1 MAFRPALFA
10 SVASL
15 CIAVACSGS
24 QTTSSWSNGDDAGS
38 SSGGDGGSS
47 SDGSGGSSSSSGGTS
62 SSGSGSGSGSSSG
75 SGGSG
80 SGGAVSCSSPS
91 TGWAM
96 NGSAC
101 GTWRWAVKT
110 GTDDDVGQIDLTPQV
125 TTIAA
130 LRALPTS
137 AGGYCSRT
145 TIEATTYELKDVH
158 LKFEHLEAD
167 SDYHVIASD
176 ASGNTM
182 IVEVPYPGCV
192 GHDACKGVSTT
203 PLLCDITHAR
213 AAVDA
218 KNPGATSYADLGT
231 GTVIGVGFFD
241 TDELMNSPQPTG
253 MAPNGIELHPV
264 LAICFGQGCN
274 PLQGY

>member
-1 MAFRPALFA
+1 
-10 SVASL
+10 
-15 CIAVACSGS
+15 
-24 QTTSSWSNGDDAGS
+24 
-38 SSGGDGGSS
+38 
-47 SDGSGGSSSSSGGTS
+47 
-62 SSGSGSGSGSSSG
+62 
-75 SGGSG
+75 
-80 SGGAVSCSSPS
+80 
-91 TGWAM
+91 M

-110 GTDDDVGQIDLTPQV
+110 GTDNDVGKIDLTPQV

-130 LRALPTS
+130 LRAVSTA

-145 TIEATTYELKDVH
+145 SNETTTYELKDVH
-158 LKFEHLEAD
+158 LKFERLEAD
-167 SDYHVIASD
+167 SDYHIIASD
-176 ASGNTM
+176 SSGGTM

-192 GHDACKGVSTT
+192 GHDACSGQSAT

-241 TDELMNSPQPTG
+241 TDELMNSPRPTG
-253 MAPNGIELHPV
+253 MAPNGMELHPV